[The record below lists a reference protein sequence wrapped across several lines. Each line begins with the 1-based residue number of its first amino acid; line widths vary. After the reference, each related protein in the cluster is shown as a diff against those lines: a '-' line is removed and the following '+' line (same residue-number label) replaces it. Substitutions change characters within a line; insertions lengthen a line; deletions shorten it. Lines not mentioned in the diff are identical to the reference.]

1 MSRLTREEKEIINEI
16 NLDDYNASVKVIKEY
31 VNSGRNNADANCV
44 ILDGQFR
51 LKDLVK
57 KGEIR

>member
-16 NLDDYNASVKVIKEY
+16 NLDDYNAGVKVIKEY
-31 VNSGRNNADANCV
+31 VNSGRNNADANGV